1 MRTTVASL
9 IKDDTIFKQMCSQLG
24 LTSLQGKI
32 ILELLK
38 RGGES
43 TVPELSTSLDDNRTT
58 LYSGLNQLKKLNLVI
73 ESKETSKQTSYSIMH
88 TSINLIIQK
97 LVQPR
102 DNAISDFKKLLLQAK
117 ASQIQN
123 QDYFMDYF
131 SLKGKKK
138 LMNQIQSVIAD
149 SNEYMLIQANTTM
162 LDLIFP
168 WIAEKQIQRPEL
180 RIFIQ
185 ITWNP
190 DPKRFNMKTMIERYQ
205 KIIGQ
210 DHIVPPHPG
219 YDRLLGGLLY
229 SEDDI
234 IQQIPVKYHSVL
246 KNRPTVYFIQVLS
259 DQGSVMGVHFGGTE
273 GGGHFTRDIFTTQA
287 FHNIFFIIFEMS
299 LGKQIDDGILK
310 NIMIKIVSRNLL
322 KIAQVSNH

>member
-1 MRTTVASL
+1 
-9 IKDDTIFKQMCSQLG
+9 MCSQLG

-32 ILELLK
+32 ILELVK

-43 TVPELSTSLDDNRTT
+43 TVPELTTSLDNNRTT

-123 QDYFMDYF
+123 QDYFLNYF
-131 SLKGKKK
+131 SLKGRKK

-190 DPKRFNMKTMIERYQ
+190 DPKRFDMNTMLAQYQ
-205 KIIGQ
+205 KVIGQ
-210 DHIVPPHPG
+210 DQIAPPHPG
-219 YDRLLGGLLY
+219 YVRLLGGLY
-229 SEDDI
+229 SMEEI
-234 IQQIPVKYHSVL
+234 LQQIPVEYH
-246 KNRPTVYFIQVLS
+246 PTIIKLPKAHFIQLLS
-259 DQGSVMGVHFGGTE
+259 DDGSVVGVHFGGVE
-273 GGGHFTRDIFTTQA
+273 GGGYFTRDIFTTQA
-287 FHNIFFIIFEMS
+287 FHNIFFLIFEMS

-310 NIMIKIVSRNLL
+310 NIMLKIVSRNLL